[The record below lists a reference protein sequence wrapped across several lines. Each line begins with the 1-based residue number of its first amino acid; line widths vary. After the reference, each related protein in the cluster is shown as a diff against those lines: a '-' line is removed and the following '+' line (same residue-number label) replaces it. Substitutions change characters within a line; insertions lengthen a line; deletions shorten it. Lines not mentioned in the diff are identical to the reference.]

1 VHTIQGLH
9 FSLFNGRV
17 EENYLAPNKH
27 KDSPIESPFD
37 LNGAHQW
44 RECSTAYGKFEIFLK
59 QLAKVSMTSDELYEM
74 LESDKLWQKRISV
87 NPYKV
92 FIYTSDQLSD
102 KNETRQ
108 SIFRHD
114 LKEFL
119 RLESPLV
126 DFSSVPRANTNTR
139 SFPEYIDICEQKY
152 FRIRKKLLASGR
164 KSSDWILNKFINSG
178 DVVVS
183 NLDYFKA
190 ELRTWGTDPCK

>member
-1 VHTIQGLH
+1 M
-9 FSLFNGRV
+9 
-17 EENYLAPNKH
+17 ENYVQPELY
-27 KDSPIESPFD
+27 KDSPIPSPFG
-37 LNGAHQW
+37 LNNTHHW

-59 QLAKVSMTSDELYEM
+59 QLAKVSMTSDELYAM
-74 LESDKLWQKRISV
+74 LESDKLWQKQISV

-102 KNETRQ
+102 KNESRQ

-126 DFSSVPRANTNTR
+126 DFSSVPKVNANTETH
-139 SFPEYIDICEQKY
+139 PEYIDICEPKY
-152 FRIRKKLLASGR
+152 ANIRKTLLASGR

-190 ELRTWGTDPCK
+190 ELRTWGTDPCS

>member
-1 VHTIQGLH
+1 
-9 FSLFNGRV
+9 
-17 EENYLAPNKH
+17 
-27 KDSPIESPFD
+27 
-37 LNGAHQW
+37 
-44 RECSTAYGKFEIFLK
+44 
-59 QLAKVSMTSDELYEM
+59 
-74 LESDKLWQKRISV
+74 V

-108 SIFRHD
+108 FIFRHD

-126 DFSSVPRANTNTR
+126 DFSSVPKVNANTETH
-139 SFPEYIDICEQKY
+139 PEYIDICEPKY
-152 FRIRKKLLASGR
+152 ANIRKTLLASGR

-183 NLDYFKA
+183 NLDDFKA
-190 ELRTWGTDPCK
+190 ELRTWGTDPCS